1 MKLKM
6 SDIARLAGVSK
17 AAVSFA
23 LNGKPGVSE
32 ETRKKIFQVIKEQ
45 GYEPL
50 RKHKPGGVRKLASIS
65 LVIIRDQS
73 GMMNRNYGSLPFFDT
88 LVSSLSQYVGGFGG
102 QMQIVN
108 LNINHLSTDLSNSE
122 VLRQSQAAIVLAT
135 DLKKEHVKLLNQRIH
150 NAIFI
155 DNYFEDIDTDF
166 VSIDNLQG
174 AHTAGKYIID
184 RGYREV
190 GYVASEH
197 VISNFL
203 QRRAG
208 FRKAMKEANIQIP
221 PEYVFSL
228 NPTELM
234 GTLPELKNKLPQAI
248 FCEDDY
254 MALRLL
260 KELTRQG
267 IKVPE
272 NVAIIGFDDISE
284 DTMVTP
290 ELTTIHVPIAQI
302 VTQAINQLQS
312 KVSERDWLA
321 QKCFISTKLIKR
333 ESL

>member
-1 MKLKM
+1 M

-135 DLKKEHVKLLNQRIH
+135 DLKKNMLN
-150 NAIFI
+150 
-155 DNYFEDIDTDF
+155 
-166 VSIDNLQG
+166 
-174 AHTAGKYIID
+174 
-184 RGYREV
+184 
-190 GYVASEH
+190 
-197 VISNFL
+197 
-203 QRRAG
+203 
-208 FRKAMKEANIQIP
+208 
-221 PEYVFSL
+221 
-228 NPTELM
+228 
-234 GTLPELKNKLPQAI
+234 
-248 FCEDDY
+248 C
-254 MALRLL
+254 
-260 KELTRQG
+260 
-267 IKVPE
+267 
-272 NVAIIGFDDISE
+272 
-284 DTMVTP
+284 
-290 ELTTIHVPIAQI
+290 
-302 VTQAINQLQS
+302 
-312 KVSERDWLA
+312 
-321 QKCFISTKLIKR
+321 
-333 ESL
+333 

>member
-50 RKHKPGGVRKLASIS
+50 RKHKPGGVRKLVSIS
-65 LVIIRDQS
+65 LVIIRDQT

-88 LVSSLSQYVGGFGG
+88 LVSSLSQYVGSFGG
-102 QMQIVN
+102 QMQIVT
-108 LNINHLSTDLSNSE
+108 LDINHLYSDLNKSE
-122 VLRQSQAAIVLAT
+122 VLNNSQATIVLAT
-135 DLKKEHVKLLNQRIH
+135 DLKKKHVELLNQKIR
-150 NAIFI
+150 NVIFI
-155 DNYFEDIDTDF
+155 DNYFEDVNADF
-166 VSIDNLQG
+166 VSINNFQG
-174 AHTAGKYIID
+174 AYIAGKYVTQK
-184 RGYREV
+184 GFQEV

-203 QRRAG
+203 QRRSG
-208 FRKAMKEANIQIP
+208 FRQAMKEANIKIP
-221 PEYVFSL
+221 PKYVFSL

-254 MALRLL
+254 MALHLL
-260 KELTRQG
+260 KELTHQG
-267 IKVPE
+267 IKVPQD
-272 NVAIIGFDDISE
+272 VAIIGFDDISE

-290 ELTTIHVPIAQI
+290 ELTTIHVPITQI
-302 VTQAINQLQS
+302 VSQTINQLQS
-312 KVSERDWLA
+312 KVSNHNWLP
-321 QKCFISTKLIKR
+321 QKCLISTKLIKR